1 MPYAPDWQRTMLHIK
16 GEQVVNNLTIRGSTT
31 APEGIRG
38 WLLVYVIALGLLA
51 LHGLGLTVATLIVNA
66 DPSLAGLN
74 SFVPLPSLLLY
85 VISNLLLV
93 MYTVVLYILM
103 FKRRKSAIINNVI
116 FNVLSIAFLVSWHI
130 VGMKSTLGMVID
142 STPGVVGVWYVLASR
157 RVRSTFTQV

>member
-1 MPYAPDWQRTMLHIK
+1 
-16 GEQVVNNLTIRGSTT
+16 VVNNLTIRGSTT

-38 WLLVYVIALGLLA
+38 WLLIYVIALGLLA

-66 DPSLAGLN
+66 DPSLVGMN
-74 SFVPLPSLLLY
+74 SFVPLSSLLLY

-93 MYTVVLYILM
+93 LYTVVLYILM
-103 FKRRKSAIINNVI
+103 FKRLKSAIINNVI
-116 FNVLSIAFLVSWHI
+116 FHVLSIAFLVSWHI

-157 RVRSTFTQV
+157 RVRSTFTQA